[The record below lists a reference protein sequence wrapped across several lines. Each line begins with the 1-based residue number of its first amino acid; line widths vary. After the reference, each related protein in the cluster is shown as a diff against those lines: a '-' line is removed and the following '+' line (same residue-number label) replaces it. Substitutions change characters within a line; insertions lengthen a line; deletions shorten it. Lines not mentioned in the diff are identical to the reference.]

1 MAGRVMFGTMTLIA
15 ALLAAPATLSAGE
28 HTPAGETKKDR
39 CLVYGEEC
47 PAQNDDIL
55 QILAKLKGEIAKGEK
70 VYTREEIQR
79 LERKLKGYQF
89 QLRTILYDRG
99 R

>member
-1 MAGRVMFGTMTLIA
+1 MGARGMIGTITLIA
-15 ALLAAPATLSAGE
+15 ALLAVPATLPARE
-28 HTPAGETKKDR
+28 PTPVEGTNKDR

-47 PAQNDDIL
+47 PAQNDDIFL
-55 QILAKLKGEIAKGEK
+55 ILAKLKSEIAKGEK

-79 LERKLKGYQF
+79 LERKLADYEF
-89 QLRTILYDRG
+89 QLRTILYDHG